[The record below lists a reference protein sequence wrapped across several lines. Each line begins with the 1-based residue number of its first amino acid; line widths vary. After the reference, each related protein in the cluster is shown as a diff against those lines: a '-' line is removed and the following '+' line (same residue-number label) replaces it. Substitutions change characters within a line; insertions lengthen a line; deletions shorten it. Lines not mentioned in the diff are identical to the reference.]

1 MIFSWETALLR
12 LLTAV
17 LIGSLLGAE
26 REFRDKSAGLR
37 TLTLI
42 CVGSCLFTLV
52 SLLLTNGTADRIAS
66 NIVTGIGF
74 LGAGVIFKSERG
86 VNGLT
91 TAAAIWATAA
101 VGMAIGNGLYV
112 VAFATAFLML
122 VILGLFTGLEGWL
135 DRINKERTY
144 RIVSTYEPEI
154 MHKYEEIIKS
164 YGLSCRKQK
173 RARYGKEMH
182 FSWKIKGARPAHDRF
197 IEAMLKDQTVKDFE
211 F

>member
-1 MIFSWETALLR
+1 MIFTWETALLR

-26 REFRDKSAGLR
+26 REYRDKSAGLR

-74 LGAGVIFKSERG
+74 IGAGVIFKSEEG
-86 VNGLT
+86 VHGLT

-112 VAFATAFLML
+112 VAFVTAFIML
-122 VILGLFTGLEGWL
+122 VILGVFTGLESWL
-135 DRINKERTY
+135 DRANKERTY
-144 RIVSTYEPEI
+144 HIVSTYQPDI

-164 YGLSCRKQK
+164 HGLICRKQK
-173 RARYGKEMH
+173 RARHGQDMH
-182 FSWKIKGARPAHDRF
+182 FSWKIKGSRPAHDRF
-197 IEAMLKDQTVKDFE
+197 IEDMLKDTTVKDFE

>member
-1 MIFSWETALLR
+1 MLFTWETALLR
-12 LLTAV
+12 IGIAI
-17 LIGSLLGAE
+17 LIGGLIGAE

-74 LGAGVIFKSERG
+74 LGAGVIFKGDRG

-91 TAAAIWATAA
+91 TAATIWATAA
-101 VGMAIGNGLYV
+101 IGMAIGNGLYI
-112 VAFATAFLML
+112 VAAVTTACVLIVLSLF
-122 VILGLFTGLEGWL
+122 ILLEPL
-135 DRINKERTY
+135 IDAIHKERTY
-144 RIVSTYEPEI
+144 TIISSYEPAI
-154 MHKYEEIIKS
+154 MQKYEALIKS
-164 YGLSCRKQK
+164 YGLTCHKQR
-173 RARYGKEMH
+173 RARHGKNMH
-182 FSWKIKGARPAHDRF
+182 FTLKIKGSKEDHDRF
-197 IEAMLKDQTVKDFE
+197 IDAMLNDATVKSFE

>member
-1 MIFSWETALLR
+1 MIFTWETALLR
-12 LLTAV
+12 IGIAV
-17 LIGSLLGAE
+17 LIGGIIGAE

-74 LGAGVIFKSERG
+74 LGAGVIFKSDRG

-91 TAAAIWATAA
+91 TAATIWSTAA
-101 VGMAIGNGLYV
+101 IGMAIGNGLYI
-112 VAFATAFLML
+112 VAAFTAACVLIVLSLF
-122 VILGLFTGLEGWL
+122 ILLEPII
-135 DRINKERTY
+135 DAIHKERTY
-144 RIVSTYEPEI
+144 TIISNYEPDI
-154 MHKYEEIIKS
+154 MQKYEAMIKN
-164 YGLSCRKQK
+164 YGLTCHKQR
-173 RARYGKEMH
+173 RARHGKNMH
-182 FSWKIKGARPAHDRF
+182 FKLKIQGAREDHDRF
-197 IEAMLKDQTVKDFE
+197 VEAMLKDATVKSFE